1 MKVAAGGGKGGWIG
15 GGDLV
20 LGSLL
25 NNWRA
30 STNRHAALFF

>member
-25 NNWRA
+25 NNRRD
-30 STNRHAALFF
+30 STARHAAAIF